1 MSKLVVLY
9 PQPIDAEQ
17 FDKAYA
23 AEHIP
28 LCREK
33 LKGMKLVV
41 THIKA
46 AAAGESPYYLM
57 AEVWAPSIEAL
68 QGFLGTP
75 DGQAVAG
82 HAFGISTGGPP
93 TVLFTEEDV
102 HQL

>member
-1 MSKLVVLY
+1 MAKLVVLY
-9 PQPIDAEQ
+9 PQPTDAGL
-17 FDKAYA
+17 FDKRYA
-23 AEHIP
+23 EEHVP
-28 LCREK
+28 LCQK
-33 LKGMKLVV
+33 NMPGMKLAV
-41 THIKA
+41 THIKG

-75 DGQAVAG
+75 AGQEVAG
-82 HAFGISTGGPP
+82 HAFEISSGGHP